1 MSQDH
6 PSAEDFEGFLRGA
19 PRPARQSRNAQV
31 MRHLLSD
38 CADCRSRLSAMGW
51 SPQRLTRLLQLRA
64 EDDPAEVETAPAYD
78 YSRAFSRADQAVSA
92 LLTPDL
98 PTGEAPDILLAEL
111 ASLSAEDRVRQV
123 GMGETFTTPGVIR
136 SLIDRSHAVRYQDS
150 GETLH
155 FAQLAQIAVEACSAE
170 KTGGEMRLADLRT
183 RAWGQYG
190 NALRLCGR
198 PREAEEA
205 FATAREYRREGTGD
219 PVLRAW
225 LLERVTP
232 LVIFQGLFS
241 EAIEMCQEAGLIYQE
256 LGESHLLAS
265 TMVQKAI
272 AFIYSGETERALAI
286 LNQAIPLINHEED
299 PHLLFAACHNLI
311 WCYVDLDRP
320 DQALTL
326 YNEARELYQE
336 FDDPLILLR
345 ATWQEG
351 RLLRDLGHL
360 RAAETT
366 LLRARKGF
374 LEKELIY
381 EVALVSLDLAAVYV
395 KLGQVEEV
403 KRTVLATLPVF
414 HALRVKL
421 ETLAAL
427 LQLQQVADQEQQ
439 AMALIRTLNSGLES
453 MPRKSPR

>member
-1 MSQDH
+1 
-6 PSAEDFEGFLRGA
+6 
-19 PRPARQSRNAQV
+19 
-31 MRHLLSD
+31 
-38 CADCRSRLSAMGW
+38 
-51 SPQRLTRLLQLRA
+51 
-64 EDDPAEVETAPAYD
+64 
-78 YSRAFSRADQAVSA
+78 
-92 LLTPDL
+92 
-98 PTGEAPDILLAEL
+98 
-111 ASLSAEDRVRQV
+111 
-123 GMGETFTTPGVIR
+123 
-136 SLIDRSHAVRYQDS
+136 
-150 GETLH
+150 
-155 FAQLAQIAVEACSAE
+155 
-170 KTGGEMRLADLRT
+170 
-183 RAWGQYG
+183 
-190 NALRLCGR
+190 
-198 PREAEEA
+198 
-205 FATAREYRREGTGD
+205 
-219 PVLRAW
+219 
-225 LLERVTP
+225 
-232 LVIFQGLFS
+232 
-241 EAIEMCQEAGLIYQE
+241 MCQEAGLIYQE

-439 AMALIRTLNSGLES
+439 ALALIRTLNSGLES
-453 MPRKSPR
+453 MPRKSAR